1 MKELGDVETSL
12 TERLE
17 SLKAGLLGA
26 LATGFAFAGLMLTT
40 SWLRSLPF
48 ALFADWPSSTILANL
63 ILSIG
68 IAVFSGFLFGATYR
82 YIIRKDHN
90 SHLKSGAVLA
100 FGLVRGLAQVEVGLN
115 LWKTLLPFM
124 VLTVESI
131 LLFAI
136 ARLILDWALMKGWVQ
151 AFKSG

>member
-1 MKELGDVETSL
+1 METSL

-26 LATGFAFAGLMLTT
+26 LATGFAFAGLMLAT

-48 ALFADWPSSTILANL
+48 VLFADLPSSTILVNL
-63 ILSIG
+63 ILSTG
-68 IAVFSGFLFGATYR
+68 IAVLSGFLFGATYR
-82 YIIRKDHN
+82 YIIRQDN
-90 SHLKSGAVLA
+90 NPHLKSGAVLA

-115 LWKTLLPFM
+115 LWKTLLPFI

-131 LLFAI
+131 LLFVI
-136 ARLILDWALMKGWVQ
+136 ARFFLDWALAKGWLQ
-151 AFKSG
+151 TFKSS